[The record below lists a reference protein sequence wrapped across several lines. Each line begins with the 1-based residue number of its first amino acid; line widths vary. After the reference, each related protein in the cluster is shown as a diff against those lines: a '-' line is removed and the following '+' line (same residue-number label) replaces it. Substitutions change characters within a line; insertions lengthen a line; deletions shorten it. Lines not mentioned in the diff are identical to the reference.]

1 MSALAEK
8 VAQEIN
14 KAIETD
20 RLVLPTLPEMALRV
34 REVAED
40 ENASIPKLAAV
51 ISTDASL
58 TARIIKV
65 ANSPLFRAARE
76 IEDLNMALSRLGM
89 QYTCNLATGL
99 AMEQMFQ
106 ATTDFV
112 DKKLRETWT
121 RSSEIAG
128 ICHVFCK
135 HKTKLRP
142 DQATL
147 AGLTHQ
153 IGVLP
158 ILSFAEDHP
167 SLLRDSFTLDK
178 IINEI
183 HPQLGVKILTTW
195 EFPSEI
201 RNVPVDH
208 LNFTRQ
214 IAAPDYADLVTVAM
228 LEDYAGDKGGIYANL
243 DFSTVTA
250 FDRLGLDPN
259 IESAEAED
267 LSEDMEAAMKMLSG

>member
-1 MSALAEK
+1 MSALAQK
-8 VAQEIN
+8 IARYIVSAIN
-14 KAIETD
+14 ND
-20 RLVLPTLPEMALRV
+20 QLVLPTLPEIALKV

-40 ENASIPKLAAV
+40 DNACTSTLSEV
-51 ISTDASL
+51 ISNDAAL
-58 TARIIKV
+58 AARIIKV

-128 ICHVFCK
+128 MCHVYCK
-135 HKTKLRP
+135 FKTKLRA
-142 DQATL
+142 DQAAL

-158 ILSFAEDHP
+158 ILSYAEDNP
-167 SLLRDSFTLDK
+167 SILRDSITLDTV
-178 IINEI
+178 IQEI
-183 HPQLGVKILTTW
+183 HPMLGVKILTEW
-195 EFPSEI
+195 EFPTELRS
-201 RNVPVDH
+201 VPMEY
-208 LNFTRQ
+208 LNYTRKLGK
-214 IAAPDYADLVTVAM
+214 PDYADLVTVSM
-228 LEDYAGDKGGIYANL
+228 LQSYADSGHSIDVDYT
-243 DFSTVTA
+243 TVTA
-250 FDRLGLDPN
+250 FDRLGFDPN
-259 IESAEAED
+259 IESAVAED
-267 LSEDMEAAMKMLSG
+267 LSEDMEAAMTMLSS